1 MSSSRSLALWGLAA
15 LLAAAAAGPASAQ
28 AGGGFFAQLNSIQ
41 AQTLRQAEMAPAAF
55 PPGLLFTPVYAVQEE
70 APSLGAQSAARQD
83 LVRVDND
90 DNPSSYMEFS
100 LGLNAAGG
108 ILELSFTSSE
118 HPDKRQD
125 FPLDGPIRS
134 CSVRGHD
141 RLSENNSCGVELC
154 HAIFSTSAIRLLAS
168 DVSPETGGVITIIYL
183 KHYSL
188 FGSSRE
194 AELNLDLRKTPE
206 GWGLYLPKD
215 ASASASRRVD
225 GLFIHRGSRGISAL
239 SPCLGGACP
248 ASWARPYQQNNGLPR
263 VYTAGAAPGA

>member
-1 MSSSRSLALWGLAA
+1 MHSRRKTAFFSLAA
-15 LLAAAAAGPASAQ
+15 LLAAAAPACAQ
-28 AGGGFFAQLNSIQ
+28 SDAAFFAQLHSVQTQ
-41 AQTLRQAEMAPAAF
+41 ALQETEESAAF
-55 PPGLLFTPVYAVQEE
+55 PAGTLFSLIYAAQPE
-70 APSLGAQSAARQD
+70 APLGQAQAAARQD

-100 LGLNAAGG
+100 LGLDAAGG

-125 FPLDGPIRS
+125 FPLGGPIRS

-141 RLSENNSCGVELC
+141 RLSEDNACGVELC

-168 DVSPETGGVITIIYL
+168 DVSPETGGIITIIYL

-194 AELNLDLRKTPE
+194 AELNLDLRKTSE

-215 ASASASRRVD
+215 ADASASRRVD

-239 SPCLGGACP
+239 IPCLGGGCP
-248 ASWARPYQQNNGLPR
+248 ASWARPYQQNNALPP
-263 VYTAGAAPGA
+263 VYTASAAPGA